1 MWSTCIFKS
10 NESFQVGDKNR
21 KVSFSTV
28 EYYESCSS
36 LAVWHWGLIPRHC
49 FGAMEMYCTTTQQIN
64 GGARLMVG
72 LHKAAPCRTC
82 YLFPWPWSCCFGY
95 ILPGRVVLNFKGLW
109 RNDVNV
115 LLKWVPAR
123 TMRVILT
130 GWQGHGIIIAIFSCF
145 GWKTRSPVRSAADA
159 LLPS

>member
-1 MWSTCIFKS
+1 MPPDIFNLGNAWGVRIEPNWCGPLVYS
-10 NESFQVGDKNR
+10 NQMNRSRLGIKR

-82 YLFPWPWSCCFGY
+82 YLFPRPWSCCFSY
-95 ILPGRVVLNFKGLW
+95 ILQEESFWILKGY
-109 RNDVNV
+109 DV
-115 LLKWVPAR
+115 
-123 TMRVILT
+123 TMSMSYWN
-130 GWQGHGIIIAIFSCF
+130 GS
-145 GWKTRSPVRSAADA
+145 
-159 LLPS
+159 LPELCEWS